1 MRYVLKLLKLSLE
14 HKYEWNSNT
23 AEAAIGDVLQEKML
37 LEILQNSQENTCAG
51 VSFLIMLKARPEV
64 EVQSEKS
71 HHEKEPPPPFP
82 FN

>member
-1 MRYVLKLLKLSLE
+1 MRYVIKLLKLSLE
-14 HKYEWNSNT
+14 HQYEWNSNT
-23 AEAAIGDVLQEKML
+23 AEAPIGDVLQEKML
-37 LEILQNSQENTCAG
+37 LEILQNSQENTSG

-64 EVQSEKS
+64 EAQSEKS

>member
-23 AEAAIGDVLQEKML
+23 AEAPIGDVLQEKML
-37 LEILQNSQENTCAG
+37 LEILQNSQENTSG

-64 EVQSEKS
+64 EAQSEKS